1 MKITLE
7 FDNEAEARIA
17 MRAESLLKT
26 LEWAH
31 QMLGD
36 LVLVNFPQEFNEVA
50 DKIHGIR
57 RNMYMA
63 IQDAHIGYLR

>member
-31 QMLGD
+31 ERLNA
-36 LVLVNFPQEFNEVA
+36 LVIANFRQENNEVT
-50 DKIHGIR
+50 IHDIR